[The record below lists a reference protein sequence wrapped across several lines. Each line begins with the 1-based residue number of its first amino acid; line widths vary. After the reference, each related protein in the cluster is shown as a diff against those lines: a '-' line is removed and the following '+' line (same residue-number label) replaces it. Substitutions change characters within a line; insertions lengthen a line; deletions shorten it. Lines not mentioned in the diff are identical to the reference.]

1 MPRLLDPGGTIAII
15 LGAHDWTGINLPP
28 APSFRRSA
36 AHFHRYL
43 LASPPTGFGLE
54 PDLLLDLFDDPSPA
68 ETQLERISDM
78 VRGFV
83 RERRDT
89 GGPIRDL
96 LIYYVGHGICE
107 LGRHLHLLV
116 RRSREGMEEQSS
128 IEFPALFQVLRV
140 AAPQQRV

>member
-1 MPRLLDPGGTIAII
+1 MPRLLDPAGTVAII
-15 LGAHDWTGINLPP
+15 LGAHDWTGINLPR

-43 LASPPTGFGLE
+43 LASPPVGLGLE
-54 PDLLLDLFDDPSPA
+54 PDLLLDMFDDPSPA

-83 RERRDT
+83 RERGDT
-89 GGPIRDL
+89 SRPISDL
-96 LIYYVGHGICE
+96 LIYYVGHGTCDA
-107 LGRHLHLLV
+107 GRHLHLLV

-128 IEFPALFQVLRV
+128 IGFPALFRG
-140 AAPQQRV
+140 APSSCT